1 MSEELL
7 KSLEKK
13 RPFKPLKKKLLFA
26 VILVSTLF
34 TSVVVFFHFK
44 FEYND
49 NITDLDKRILQI
61 NQSLV
66 PSMVSAS
73 WQEDRGYLNVQAE
86 SIISIRD
93 IIKVTVTDSNGIV
106 IVEKDRSPEGEGQAI
121 EEDKKIFRFPL
132 IYKGLENSKDYYLG
146 ELTITAS
153 TSKIKNEIYRRLVF
167 FVFAQFIKTFLISW
181 IILLIFHQYI
191 NKNLQQ
197 IVDFFQSF
205 NLNSIDENY
214 LKIQRHSKSEDEI
227 DLLQDS
233 INRMI
238 KKIRHLNLEKEQ
250 KITEQE
256 KKIEVQKMSA
266 IASSKMAALGEMAGG
281 IAHEINS
288 PLTVIHTKTKTIEKM
303 IERGIPDNE
312 LFLKNTQSIIG
323 TVDKISNVIQGLQN
337 ISKDASHEEKKD
349 VVIRGL
355 LENILNLC
363 EEKFRNH
370 HIDIQCDLN
379 APYFQTHLN
388 CYQTQLSQV
397 FLILLNNSFDA
408 IEEQTEQDALGK
420 QKDKWIK
427 IDASQNKKWYY
438 LHFIDSGPGIPKE
451 IVEKMFQPFF
461 TTKEIGKGSGLGL
474 SLAYEIITKHGGEIF
489 YDDHYQNT
497 CFTIKL
503 LLKERKSILVVDDDI
518 DIREAIC
525 GYLKL
530 EGYETI
536 EASNGKEALEIV
548 RDKKIEFVVSDIR
561 MPDGGGLFLLDE
573 LRKIDRVLPY
583 VILVTGQADITR
595 EEAIKRGALDMLK
608 KPLEMERIVG
618 LIKFIENSYDDFIE
632 V

>member
-1 MSEELL
+1 MSEEVL
-7 KSLEKK
+7 KDLERKK
-13 RPFKPLKKKLLFA
+13 GFKPLKRKMLFA
-26 VILVSTLF
+26 VIAVSTIF
-34 TSVVVFFHFK
+34 TSIVVFLHFK
-44 FEYND
+44 LEYND
-49 NITDLDKRILQI
+49 NVSALDKKILQI
-61 NQSLV
+61 NQSIV
-66 PSMVSAS
+66 PSMITAS

-93 IIKVTVTDSNGIV
+93 IINVTIKDSYGNIIVTKTQPDQNI
-106 IVEKDRSPEGEGQAI
+106 DM
-121 EEDKKIFRFPL
+121 DNNTDFKKYSFPL
-132 IYKGLENSKDYYLG
+132 IHKYAENTKGEFLG
-146 ELTITAS
+146 ELSIIAS
-153 TSKIKNEIYRRLVF
+153 TANIKTDIYKRLAF
-167 FVFAQFIKTFLISW
+167 FVLAQFVKTFLISW
-181 IILLIFHQYI
+181 VILLIFHHYI

-205 NLNSIDENY
+205 NLNSVEEKY
-214 LKIQRHSKSEDEI
+214 LKIRRRSRSQDEI
-227 DLLQDS
+227 DLLEDS

-238 KKIRHLNLEKEQ
+238 KKIRFLNLEKEQ
-250 KITEQE
+250 KISEQQ

-266 IASSKMAALGEMAGG
+266 IASSKMVALGEMAGG
-281 IAHEINS
+281 IAHEINN

-303 IERGIPDNE
+303 IERGIPDSE
-312 LFLKNTQSIIG
+312 LFLKNTKSIIG
-323 TVDKISNVIQGLQN
+323 TVDRISNVIQGLKN

-349 VVIRGL
+349 TVIRTL
-355 LENILNLC
+355 IENILTLC

-370 HIDIQCDLN
+370 NIDLICDLE

-388 CYQTQLSQV
+388 CYQIQLSQV

-408 IEEQTEQDALGK
+408 LENK
-420 QKDKWIK
+420 QNKWIK
-427 IDASQNKKWYY
+427 IDASQNKKWYF
-438 LHFIDSGPGIPKE
+438 LHFIDSGEGIPKHV
-451 IVEKMFQPFF
+451 VEKMFQPFF
-461 TTKEIGKGSGLGL
+461 TTKEVGKGSGLGL
-474 SLAYEIITKHGGEIF
+474 SMAYEIINRHGGEIY

-536 EASNGKEALEIV
+536 EASNGKEALQIV
-548 RDKKIEFVVSDIR
+548 KDKKIEFVVSDIR
-561 MPDGGGLFLLDE
+561 MPDGGGLFLVDE
-573 LRKIDRVLPY
+573 LRKIDRIIPY

-595 EEAIKRGALDMLK
+595 EEAIKRGALDLLK
-608 KPLEMERIVG
+608 KPLEMDRIVG